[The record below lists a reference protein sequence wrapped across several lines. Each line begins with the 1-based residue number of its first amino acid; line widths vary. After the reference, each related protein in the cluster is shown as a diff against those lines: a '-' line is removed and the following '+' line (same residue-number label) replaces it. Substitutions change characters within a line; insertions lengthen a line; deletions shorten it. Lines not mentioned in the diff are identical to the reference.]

1 MDLASLHYSLGL
13 AAGNG
18 LTLSSEQTAALQ
30 TSLVILKRNHA
41 FRRVLFW
48 GKIVGLKCDYF
59 IAQGVEE
66 DEMKN
71 RKSLYRQGIM
81 LLVV

>member
-1 MDLASLHYSLGL
+1 MDFESLHYSLDL

-18 LTLSSEQTAALQ
+18 LTLSSEQRAALQ
-30 TSLVILKRNHA
+30 TSLVILRRNYA
-41 FRRVLFW
+41 FRRVVFW
-48 GKIVGLKCDYF
+48 GKILGLKCDYL

-71 RKSLYRQGIM
+71 RKTLYR
-81 LLVV
+81 